1 MKSFLLVE
9 ISVMEVLTLKEL
21 FFVSEGCLWVF
32 VEDFLSDFWICV
44 VDSPLTG
51 YLFLLEVAPLPLR
64 MLFFMDVA
72 LEVSLGCFGKTKAF
86 VCFNKYW
93 SLHSAEI
100 NGKSKLRLFSRSVR
114 MSNISFFASSLSS
127 MSLLDLVDLYIFVTI
142 TEGVVAEEADGNGWF
157 LSRF

>member
-1 MKSFLLVE
+1 MKSFLFVE
-9 ISVMEVLTLKEL
+9 IPVIEVLTLYEL
-21 FFVSEGCLWVF
+21 LFASERCLWVL
-32 VEDFLSDFWICV
+32 VEDFLGDFWICV

-51 YLFLLEVAPLPLR
+51 YLFLLKVAPLLLR
-64 MLFFMDVA
+64 MLFFMAVGV
-72 LEVSLGCFGKTKAF
+72 EVLSLGCFGKTKAF

-114 MSNISFFASSLSS
+114 MSNISSFFSSSLSS
-127 MSLLDLVDLYIFVTI
+127 MPDLLGLFIFVI
-142 TEGVVAEEADGNGWF
+142 TNEGAVAEEADGNGWF